1 MNDTKLRELLE
12 QLHSELEHTQS
23 VDDKGRALLRD
34 LDADIRGL
42 LNRSKGGALQVQP
55 PMVGLLEDTIDHF
68 EITHPTLTMALSEL
82 LTALNNAGI

>member
-42 LNRSKGGALQVQP
+42 LNRSQGDALQIQS
-55 PMVGLLEDTIDHF
+55 PMVGRLEDTIDHF

>member
-1 MNDTKLRELLE
+1 MDDQKLRKLLE
-12 QLHSELEHTQS
+12 QLHGELEHTQS

-42 LNRSKGGALQVQP
+42 LNRSKGDALQVQP

>member
-1 MNDTKLRELLE
+1 MDDQKLRKLLE
-12 QLHSELEHTQS
+12 QLHSELENTQS
-23 VDDKGRALLRD
+23 LDDKGQVLLRD

-42 LNRSKGGALQVQP
+42 LDRSQGDALQVQS
-55 PMVGLLEDTIDHF
+55 PMLGRLEAAIDHM